1 MYMYFSPHR
10 ESSFK
15 GRNLYLIDFC
25 IHFKIEE
32 QLIYNVSGI
41 QQNDSV
47 IYTSILFQN
56 FSILSYYLVLNILP
70 QAIQ

>member
-1 MYMYFSPHR
+1 MYFLPHR
-10 ESSFK
+10 VSSFK

-25 IHFKIEE
+25 ILFKIEE

-47 IYTSILFQN
+47 IYTSILLQN
-56 FSILSYYLVLNILP
+56 FPILRYCLVLNILP